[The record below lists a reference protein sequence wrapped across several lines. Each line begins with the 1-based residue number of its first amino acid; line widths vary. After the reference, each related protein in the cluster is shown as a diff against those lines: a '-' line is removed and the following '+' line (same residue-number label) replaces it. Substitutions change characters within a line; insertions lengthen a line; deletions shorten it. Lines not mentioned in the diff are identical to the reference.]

1 VHVRTH
7 VPAYEDLHVKSIPLT
22 AKGLFCA
29 AALCIVALFAGCAV
43 QQFPFIRP
51 VASPSKD
58 WNAQRRA
65 QEHFMKAR
73 EYDRRGLFQMALHY
87 YELAFRLDPRS
98 GALKELLVQRYV
110 FSSRFKEAILLI
122 KGGAGKESGLSDPDK
137 SLCASIYMRMGEFSH
152 AADLLDAM
160 KNKQKEELYTLGLLY
175 ESLGNIPRALAN
187 YRGFLAKD
195 PSSVNLTLKV
205 GALYVRLKKYD
216 SAESLYVAA
225 EKSDSQNPRLFNGIG
240 EIKLVRGDTAL
251 ALDFFRKAV
260 MADSTFLDG
269 LRNIAQV
276 HIRTGNYADAI
287 PYYEKL
293 FASDSIGGIFGK
305 TLALLYYYG
314 KEAEKAKALLQ
325 KLLSD
330 DINDPELHFYLGLV
344 YGSQDSFDLAAI
356 EFGKTL
362 AIRSSFSD
370 AWLQLCYLDLKQKE
384 YDRALSTAKR
394 FTESAP
400 AYGGAWR
407 TLGYVNNVRKEYAAA
422 IPFLKKALG
431 LDSLDAFAWFELGSA
446 LERTKDINAA
456 AAAFKRVL
464 AIKPGDDAAS
474 NYLGYMWAEQGI
486 KLDSAR
492 TLVETALAHDSAN
505 GAYLDS
511 YAWIFFKL
519 GMLDSAQVYM
529 QKALQQIKNDAVVF
543 SHYGDILLKKGRER
557 EALDAYKKS
566 FGIDAKSEEGGNVR
580 KKIKMLEEKIGNTK
594 K

>member
-1 VHVRTH
+1 
-7 VPAYEDLHVKSIPLT
+7 VPASEELHVKSLPRT
-22 AKGLFCA
+22 AKGLFCI
-29 AALCIVALFAGCAV
+29 AALCIAALCAGCVV
-43 QQFPFIRP
+43 QQFPFVRP
-51 VASPSKD
+51 VAKPSRD
-58 WNAQRRA
+58 WYAQRRA
-65 QEHFMKAR
+65 QEQFMKAR

-87 YELAFRLDPRS
+87 YELAYKLDPRS

-110 FSSRFKEAILLI
+110 FSSRFKQAILLI
-122 KGGAGKESGLSDPDK
+122 KGTAKESDLSDPDK
-137 SLCASIYMRMGEFSH
+137 NLCASIYMRMREFLH
-152 AADLLDAM
+152 AAELLDAI

-205 GALYVRLKKYD
+205 GALYVRIKKYD
-216 SAESLYVAA
+216 IAESLYVSA
-225 EKSDSQNPRLFNGIG
+225 EKSDGQNPRLFNGIG
-240 EIKLVRGDTAL
+240 EIKLARGDTAL

-276 HIRTGNYADAI
+276 HIRNGSYADAI
-287 PYYEKL
+287 PYYERL
-293 FASDSIGGIFGK
+293 YANDSVGGIFGK
-305 TLALLYYYG
+305 TLAMLYYYG
-314 KEAEKAKALLQ
+314 KKAEKAKALLQ
-325 KLLSD
+325 KLLSE

-344 YGSQDSFDLAAI
+344 YGSQDSFDLAGI

-394 FTESAP
+394 FTESTP

-407 TLGYVNNVRKEYAAA
+407 TMGYVYNVRKEYAAA
-422 IPFLKKALG
+422 IPFFNKALG
-431 LDSLDAFAWFELGSA
+431 FDSLDAFAWFELGSA

-456 AAAFKRVL
+456 SVAFLRVL
-464 AIKPGDDAAS
+464 AIKPDDDAAS
-474 NYLGYMWAEQGI
+474 NYLGYMWAEQGM

-492 TLVETALAHDSAN
+492 VLVETALAHDSSN

-511 YAWIFFKL
+511 YAWVFFKL
-519 GMLDSAQVYM
+519 GMIDSAQVYM
-529 QKALQQIKNDAVVF
+529 QKAMQQIKDDAVVY

-557 EALDAYKKS
+557 EALAAYKKS
-566 FGIDAKSEEGGNVR
+566 FELDAKSEEGGNVR
-580 KKIKMLEEKIGNTK
+580 EKIKALEEKLGKIK

>member
-1 VHVRTH
+1 
-7 VPAYEDLHVKSIPLT
+7 VPAYKELHVKSLSYT
-22 AKGLFCA
+22 VKGLFCI
-29 AALCIVALFAGCAV
+29 AALCIAVLCSGCAV
-43 QQFPFIRP
+43 QQFPFVRP
-51 VASPSKD
+51 VTKPSRD

-65 QEHFMKAR
+65 QEQFMKAR

-87 YELAFRLDPRS
+87 YEVAYRLDPRS

-110 FSSRFKEAILLI
+110 FSSRFKQAILLI
-122 KGGAGKESGLSDPDK
+122 KGTAKESDLSDPDK
-137 SLCASIYMRMGEFSH
+137 SLCASIYMRMEEFSH
-152 AADLLDAM
+152 AAELLDAI

-175 ESLGNIPRALAN
+175 ESLGNIPRALAS
-187 YRGFLAKD
+187 YRGFLTKD

-205 GALYVRLKKYD
+205 GALYMRLKKYD

-225 EKSDSQNPRLFNGIG
+225 EKSDGQNPRLYNGIG
-240 EIKLVRGDTAL
+240 EIKLARGDTAL

-269 LRNIAQV
+269 LRNLAQV
-276 HIRTGNYADAI
+276 HLRKGSYADAI

-293 FASDSIGGIFGK
+293 NANDSVGGIFGK

-314 KEAEKAKALLQ
+314 KKTEKAKTLLQ

-344 YGSQDSFDLAAI
+344 YGSQDSVDLAAI
-356 EFGKTL
+356 EFGKAL

-400 AYGGAWR
+400 TYGGAWR
-407 TLGYVNNVRKEYAAA
+407 TMGYVYNVRKEYAAA
-422 IPFLKKALG
+422 LPFFKKALSF
-431 LDSLDAFAWFELGSA
+431 DSLDAFAWFELGSA

-456 AAAFKRVL
+456 AVSFRRVL
-464 AIKPGDDAAS
+464 AIKPDDDAAS
-474 NYLGYMWAEQGI
+474 NYLGYMWAERGM

-492 TLVETALAHDSAN
+492 VLVESALSHDSAN

-519 GMLDSAQVYM
+519 DMIDSAQVYI
-529 QKALQQIKNDAVVF
+529 QKALQQIKDDAVVY
-543 SHYGDILLKKGRER
+543 SHYGDILFKKGRER
-557 EALDAYKKS
+557 EALEAYKKS
-566 FGIDAKSEEGGNVR
+566 ISIDPKSEEAENVR
-580 KKIKMLEEKIGNTK
+580 EKIKALEEKLGNIK
-594 K
+594 KK